1 MRFARNYPHPY
12 STPTPSPN
20 PLRDVRLGVTDTP
33 RETVDIE
40 VLTSGAAYK
49 TRQYRALLFTKRL
62 PVLVM
67 RLLAAH
73 INGLRIVIGFVDPH
87 PP

>member
-1 MRFARNYPHPY
+1 MRFAPNYPHPY

-20 PLRDVRLGVTDTP
+20 PLRNVCLGVTDTP
-33 RETVDIE
+33 GETVDIE
-40 VLTSGAAYK
+40 VLTSDAAHK
-49 TRQYRALLFTKRL
+49 TKQYRALLFPKRL

-67 RLLAAH
+67 RLLAAD